1 MGQYLIDTNC
11 ISDYLSASLSQVGMQ
26 FMDEVINAVPNISII
41 TQIELLCWETK
52 DIYITNSIKQFL
64 QDCNIFD
71 ITTEVVLQTVGIR
84 KSKKVK
90 TPDAIIAATAVVHG
104 YALITNNVKD
114 FENIAK
120 LKLIN
125 VRAL

>member
-1 MGQYLIDTNC
+1 MCCTWYLN
-11 ISDYLSASLSQVGMQ
+11 LG
-26 FMDEVINAVPNISII
+26 
-41 TQIELLCWETK
+41 
-52 DIYITNSIKQFL
+52 IYITNSIKQFL
-64 QDCNIFD
+64 QDCNIVD

-120 LKLIN
+120 LKLVN